1 MADEPLSRVGKGD
14 PVTADWANAVA
25 DAINGRGAS
34 DPNANG
40 TATPY
45 GSMTP
50 ADVDTQMRAPD
61 AQAMPFDAAIVR
73 TGGDDEIWMAIPSG
87 IDLVRLGSEA
97 VPALPEQS
105 RGDATNAWVKIA
117 NLENG
122 VERFAFLALG
132 YPTTAGAAQN
142 LGWRVFV
149 DSSQSPANWPAWVNT
164 SYPAILLASWN
175 VAADDTSG
183 TDTAPG
189 DVPSLRKGLVQ
200 HHRGAVTFGGGAPV
214 AAPMFLDVKLA
225 DVTVSG
231 SAESHIFAYLGEVT
245 GQGYPRALR
254 VNGEPTEID
263 YDPAKLSASGWL
275 DLGQTFL
282 DPGTDENA
290 RTAVWLYPS
299 SVPIETGAD
308 TNYEGATNWG
318 ATKIAWKFDTDGTN
332 LAPGQNAAP
341 QNAPTPEWRRWI
353 HPVLVALIRDT
364 GKTVMQCVHGGMDFT
379 FDVPDADGTH
389 TGTDTPEGSPPIPAG
404 GFCSVEFGDSSEH
417 GAPKQMQLYK
427 FRTSSHRIAEP
438 STGGQGDFNPE
449 TDSIDL
455 VAREHDGGEQGAVRK
470 ARVGYVYLPALVRW
484 LKTQVGDDLE
494 QWIRAHPDLIADIL
508 RDFDEDNAGPFW
520 LSGGTSDTC
529 FGNLIGN
536 VAGTDVIDLAN
547 LQLIGGM
554 WRTGDGVNFE
564 TGSNQRPGNLTVHG
578 QASVNGQLVT
588 NSSAT
593 IGGSLDITGA
603 SLDATAATAKFQE
616 VQTTS
621 LRVGGD
627 NYVPTQ
633 IVLAN
638 GQTLT
643 VLAKQ

>member
-1 MADEPLSRVGKGD
+1 MADENYVLSRR
-14 PVTADWANAVA
+14 AA
-25 DAINGRGAS
+25 DALR
-34 DPNANG
+34 PLL
-40 TATPY
+40 
-45 GSMTP
+45 
-50 ADVDTQMRAPD
+50 RA
-61 AQAMPFDAAIVR
+61 
-73 TGGDDEIWMAIPSG
+73 G
-87 IDLVRLGSEA
+87 
-97 VPALPEQS
+97 
-105 RGDATNAWVKIA
+105 
-117 NLENG
+117 
-122 VERFAFLALG
+122 
-132 YPTTAGAAQN
+132 
-142 LGWRVFV
+142 
-149 DSSQSPANWPAWVNT
+149 
-164 SYPAILLASWN
+164 
-175 VAADDTSG
+175 
-183 TDTAPG
+183 
-189 DVPSLRKGLVQ
+189 PSLDSRQ
-200 HHRGAVTFGGGAPV
+200 RQIRDPRGGGQPE
-214 AAPMFLDVKLA
+214 PMFLDVRLEQVQVPDVGEETHLFVYLA
-225 DVTVSG
+225 QTDARG
-231 SAESHIFAYLGEVT
+231 F
-245 GQGYPRALR
+245 PRSLR
-254 VNGEPTEID
+254 VHGEPTTID
-263 YDPAKLSASGWL
+263 YDAANLRADGWL
-275 DLGQTFL
+275 DIGDAYIAPSE
-282 DPGTDENA
+282 DPDQKVP
-290 RTAVWLYPS
+290 RQAVWLCPS
-299 SVPIETGAD
+299 TVPTSGTGNV
-308 TNYEGATNWG
+308 TYEDATNWG
-318 ATKIAWKFDTDGTN
+318 AGRIAWKFDTEGSDLG
-332 LAPGQNAAP
+332 PGQNAAP
-341 QNAPTPEWRRWI
+341 RNAPTDDWRRWL
-353 HPVLVALIRDT
+353 HPVLVAQIR
-364 GKTVMQCVHGGMDFT
+364 GSGINMSILQCVHGGMDFT

-389 TGTDTPEGSPPIPAG
+389 TGTDTAQDTPPIPAG

-417 GAPKQMQLYK
+417 GAPKQMQLYR

-449 TDSIDL
+449 TDSVDL

-484 LKTQVGDDLE
+484 LKTQVGDDFE
-494 QWIRAHPDLIADIL
+494 QWLRAHPDTVADIL

>member
-1 MADEPLSRVGKGD
+1 MADENYVLSRR
-14 PVTADWANAVA
+14 AA
-25 DAINGRGAS
+25 DALRPLLQAGTSLDSRQRQIR
-34 DPNANG
+34 DP
-40 TATPY
+40 
-45 GSMTP
+45 
-50 ADVDTQMRAPD
+50 R
-61 AQAMPFDAAIVR
+61 
-73 TGGDDEIWMAIPSG
+73 
-87 IDLVRLGSEA
+87 
-97 VPALPEQS
+97 
-105 RGDATNAWVKIA
+105 
-117 NLENG
+117 
-122 VERFAFLALG
+122 
-132 YPTTAGAAQN
+132 
-142 LGWRVFV
+142 
-149 DSSQSPANWPAWVNT
+149 
-164 SYPAILLASWN
+164 
-175 VAADDTSG
+175 
-183 TDTAPG
+183 
-189 DVPSLRKGLVQ
+189 
-200 HHRGAVTFGGGAPV
+200 GGGQPE
-214 AAPMFLDVKLA
+214 PMFLDVRIEQVQVEGVGEETHLFVYLA
-225 DVTVSG
+225 EIS
-231 SAESHIFAYLGEVT
+231 SRPFPKS
-245 GQGYPRALR
+245 LR
-254 VNGEPTEID
+254 VNGEPTYFEWD
-263 YDPAKLSASGWL
+263 EPKLRPDGWL
-275 DLGQTFL
+275 DIG
-282 DPGTDENA
+282 DAYIAPSPGADKVP
-290 RTAVWLYPS
+290 RKAVWIYPS
-299 SVPIETGAD
+299 SVPAATGELLTYD
-308 TNYEGATNWG
+308 GATNWG
-318 ATKIAWKFDTDGTN
+318 SGRIAWKFDTEGDDLG
-332 LAPGQNAAP
+332 PGANAAP
-341 QNAPTPEWRRWI
+341 SNAPTETWRRWI
-353 HPVLVALIRDT
+353 HPVMIAQIR
-364 GKTVMQCVHGGMDFT
+364 GEGINMSILQCVHGGMDFT

-389 TGTDTPEGSPPIPAG
+389 TGTDTAQDTPPIPAG

-449 TDSIDL
+449 TDSVDL

-470 ARVGYVYLPALVRW
+470 ARVNYVYLPALVRW
-484 LKTQVGDDLE
+484 LKTQVGDDFE

-616 VQTTS
+616 VQTIS
-621 LRVGGD
+621 LQVGGD